1 MRRGLILLAPML
13 IAIAAPARAA
23 PLDMGGETCQ
33 DWLDAS
39 EDEQDAMVAWLRGFV
54 AGKSGVTLYDL
65 RASRADA
72 TTIKRYCQGHLTV
85 SLVSAAG
92 QFGR

>member
-1 MRRGLILLAPML
+1 MTDRDPQV
-13 IAIAAPARAA
+13 PN
-23 PLDMGGETCQ
+23 LD
-33 DWLDAS
+33 LDPT
-39 EDEQDAMVAWLRGFV
+39 LRGFV

-65 RASRADA
+65 RAARADA